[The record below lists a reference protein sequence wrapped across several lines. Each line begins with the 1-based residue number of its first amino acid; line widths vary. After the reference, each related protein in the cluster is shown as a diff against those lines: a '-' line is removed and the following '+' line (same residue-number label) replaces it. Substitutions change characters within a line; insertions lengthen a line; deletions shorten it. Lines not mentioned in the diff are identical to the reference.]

1 MTKFDSKFLFTSEG
15 YNLRLTEL
23 QAAIG
28 ISQIAKINKFVSWR
42 RKIAKEVKNFLS
54 NYKDIIFTQE
64 ETSQSKNSYFGIAI
78 IVNENKFF
86 KIDEL
91 VRYLNSKNIETR
103 PIICG
108 NFTRQPGVKKFKY
121 KIVGKLNNSDFITKN
136 SFAIGCHQNITLQD
150 VAYLKNTFKFFLDK
164 KIF

>member
-1 MTKFDSKFLFTSEG
+1 M
-15 YNLRLTEL
+15 
-23 QAAIG
+23 
-28 ISQIAKINKFVSWR
+28 KIN
-42 RKIAKEVKNFLS
+42 
-54 NYKDIIFTQE
+54 
-64 ETSQSKNSYFGIAI
+64 
-78 IVNENKFF
+78 FF

-150 VAYLKNTFKFFLDK
+150 VAYLKILSNFF
-164 KIF
+164 